1 MVDSIHNEKI
11 ETILSEQA
19 RVCKTGDAITTDF
32 KEERV
37 NIELSE
43 NDEIV
48 RIWLR

>member
-1 MVDSIHNEKI
+1 M
-11 ETILSEQA
+11 
-19 RVCKTGDAITTDF
+19 TTDY

-37 NIELSE
+37 DIELSE